1 VAAADAEDLTTPAAP
16 PDVCQGGTRVH
27 PALPRCGEAPPDA
40 HRTTPR
46 GQGPARLPAAPRGPS
61 LPPQTRRHLGRT
73 CGRPVRQDPGH
84 QAASDLPP
92 HRVPRT
98 RNRGHLLRGAVGG
111 RPCSLR
117 LAPCASAPDRCPT
130 TGWKVVATRTWVG
143 VAWSRAGAP
152 GKRTTGGGVL
162 PPFHARGLLARRQLL
177 GG

>member
-1 VAAADAEDLTTPAAP
+1 MPEGDASVPRPPAVRRAAARRP
-16 PDVCQGGTRVH
+16 PDH
-27 PALPRCGEAPPDA
+27 PG
-40 HRTTPR
+40 
-46 GQGPARLPAAPRGPS
+46 GQGHARLPAAPRGPA

-130 TGWKVVATRTWVG
+130 TGWRVVATRTGVG
-143 VAWSRAGAP
+143 VAWAERGRL
-152 GKRTTGGGVL
+152 G
-162 PPFHARGLLARRQLL
+162 RGLLVVACCHHSTPGASWHVGNFSEAEKRRSACD
-177 GG
+177 